1 MDECGSVVGEES
13 KSRVRFDSSRV
24 CKSFLLSCCPHDILS
39 STVRMSTHP
48 VLTCLSSYG
57 LVLQV
62 IVTIMMV

>member
-48 VLTCLSSYG
+48 VLTCLSYG

-62 IVTIMMV
+62 IVTIMTA